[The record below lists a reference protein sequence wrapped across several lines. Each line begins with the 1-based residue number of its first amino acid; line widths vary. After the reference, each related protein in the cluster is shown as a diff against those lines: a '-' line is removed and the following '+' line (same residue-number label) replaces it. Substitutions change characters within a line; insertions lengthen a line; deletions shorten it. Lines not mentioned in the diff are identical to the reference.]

1 MTNQQLYWQQDLQ
14 ELFPSTYD
22 AEFVPVWHARWS
34 DYEESAY
41 VYILHKGG
49 QYYVQNYA
57 YSVMSDDNTD
67 HWRPYA
73 VSDARLWEILLDW
86 EEHLD

>member
-1 MTNQQLYWQQDLQ
+1 MTYEQWQWQQDLAERFPQ
-14 ELFPSTYD
+14 EYD
-22 AEFVPVWHARWS
+22 PAFVPVWHASWC

-41 VYILHKGG
+41 VYVLQKDD
-49 QYYVQNYA
+49 QYYVQSYA
-57 YSVMSDDNTD
+57 YSVMSNDNTEYWD
-67 HWRPYA
+67 PYL